1 MCIALLVCLKPNF
14 FSVKFQNFVV
24 TCEYSN
30 TDSLDLPLIMRLSV
44 VRILFT
50 VVKFN
55 PCTKM
60 VRVLCISLSTGLGC
74 VWLSTWSNLAKIW
87 SLNIGVVCE
96 DNVWIKAMIWLS
108 QAECSVF
115 WRPCEADSWARHSLS
130 RSTKFDFVDTVTHL
144 INPSMRIA

>member
-30 TDSLDLPLIMRLSV
+30 TDSLDLPLIMRPSV

-60 VRVLCISLSTGLGC
+60 ARVLCISLSTGLGC

-87 SLNIGVVCE
+87 SLSIGVVCE
-96 DNVWIKAMIWLS
+96 DNVWSEAMICLS
-108 QAECSVF
+108 QADAVYF
-115 WRPCEADSWARHSLS
+115 GVPVRLIHWLDIPCLGPPN
-130 RSTKFDFVDTVTHL
+130 L
-144 INPSMRIA
+144 IWLIE